1 MKFIVFIILT
11 ADAKHIGL
19 FESQINIEGIFH
31 IGSAQIITTQQHIH
45 CYRLGT
51 KFARMN
57 IVQKNESDKSGIYF

>member
-1 MKFIVFIILT
+1 MCRENLT
-11 ADAKHIGL
+11 AVGL

-31 IGSAQIITTQQHIH
+31 IGSAQIITTQQNIH
-45 CYRLGT
+45 CYRFGT